1 MVSSGMSD
9 RISGQTM
16 GHGTLL
22 GKDDP
27 PAVTVTNPQGRSPF
41 LLVGDHAGNAIPKA
55 LGTLGISEEDRAR
68 HIGWDIGTAALGDL
82 LAAALDAVLVRQ
94 TYSRL
99 VIDCN
104 RDPGASDAIPK
115 VSDGSMIP
123 GNEGL
128 DDVERTARV
137 REIHGA
143 YQQAIAAE
151 IARRSA
157 AGMTTVLVSL
167 HSFTP
172 VFGGTAR
179 PWHIGILHDS
189 ANDGF
194 ALGLLR
200 WLREQDDLVVGDNE
214 PYTMDGTDHTVPC
227 HAFPSLA
234 YVEIEVSQ
242 AGLSDAR
249 GIAAWASRLDRG
261 LRAAL

>member
-1 MVSSGMSD
+1 MGD

-27 PAVTVTNPQGRSPF
+27 PAVAVTNPQGRSPF
-41 LLVGDHAGNAIPKA
+41 LLVGDHAGNAIPKV
-55 LGTLGISEEDRAR
+55 LGTLGISDEDRAR
-68 HIGWDIGTAALGDL
+68 HIGWDIGTAALGDRL
-82 LAAALDAVLVRQ
+82 SVALDAVFVRQ

-104 RDPGASDAIPK
+104 RDPDAADAIPEI
-115 VSDGSMIP
+115 SDGTAIP
-123 GNEGL
+123 CNQGL
-128 DDVERTARV
+128 DDAERTARV
-137 REIHGA
+137 REIHEA

-179 PWHIGILHDS
+179 PWSIGILHNG
-189 ANDGF
+189 ANDGL
-194 ALGLLR
+194 ALDLLQ
-200 WLREQDDLVVGDNE
+200 WLQKQDDLVVGDNQ
-214 PYTMDGTDHTVPC
+214 PYKMDGTDHTVPR
-227 HAFPSLA
+227 HALPSLP

-242 AGLSDAR
+242 RELSDAR
-249 GIAAWASRLDRG
+249 GVAAWASRLESG
-261 LRAAL
+261 LRAVL

>member
-1 MVSSGMSD
+1 MVSSGMGD

-55 LGTLGISEEDRAR
+55 LGTLGVSEEDRKR
-68 HIGWDIGTAALGDL
+68 HIAWDIGTATLGDR
-82 LAAALDAVLVRQ
+82 LAAALDAVFVRQ

-104 RDPGASDAIPK
+104 RDPDAADAIPE
-115 VSDGSMIP
+115 VSDGTMIA
-123 GNEGL
+123 GNQGL
-128 DDVERTARV
+128 GDVERRARV
-137 REIHGA
+137 REIHET

-151 IARRSA
+151 IGRRSV
-157 AGMTTVLVSL
+157 AGIATVLVSL
-167 HSFTP
+167 HGFTP
-172 VFGGTAR
+172 VFGGAAR
-179 PWHIGILHDS
+179 PWHIGILHDG

-194 ALGLLR
+194 ALGLLQWFR
-200 WLREQDDLVVGDNE
+200 GQEDLVVGDNE
-214 PYTMDGTDHTVPC
+214 PYKMDGTDYTVPR
-227 HAFPSLA
+227 HAFPLLP

-242 AGLSDAR
+242 AELSDEG

-261 LRAAL
+261 LRAVL